1 MHITKL
7 NAMLRLNNDY
17 YSHYLDTMKN
27 KLFVIISILFV
38 SFAHSSNIK
47 FQSINETFGVSMQ
60 NVSSV
65 CKDDK
70 GFMWASS
77 RSGVM
82 RFTDDSYRMYNLPFE
97 MHNAIVV
104 KLIYQNSELL
114 AYANNGQIFR
124 YNEIKDQFDR
134 LVTIHEFNIGIA
146 NILVDKKGTYWIG
159 TNYGLYKFSKGS
171 LSAQISQVDFRYIA
185 WYNDSQL
192 IVATNKRIILLDI
205 LTLRSKTLYEYPSN
219 QSFDVTK
226 LFYDKIHHRLWI
238 GTMSDGLCYYD
249 FNNSAFTKSAIKGF
263 PRQPIYAIAANS
275 DSTMLIGIDGHGIW
289 KLDRS
294 HDKLLGINMENMDD
308 PTSLRG
314 NGVYDIF
321 YDKQNGRVWVCTVS
335 GGVSYYEQNFLPV
348 IHITHQINNNNS
360 LTNNYVNKII
370 EDSKGNLWFATNDGV
385 SYWDVHTDKWRTY
398 YKNKSEQA
406 HVFLSLCE
414 DEEGR
419 IWCGTYSSGI
429 YVIDRQ
435 SGKEIAHYTAS
446 NTNAITDFVFD
457 IYRDTQGDIWV
468 GGIGGNVSCYL
479 HKEKKFRLYSF
490 SNVYTITD
498 LSPGK
503 MLFGCAYGLSVLDK
517 RTGQI
522 ETFNTSSPCQDLVL
536 NKGYVWIG
544 SSGDGLMQFD
554 LKKKLFKKLPIQSEL
569 PSNFVTSIM
578 EKAGSLWVG
587 TENGLCRFNFET
599 KKAINVTD
607 RYIPSNVSFNRA
619 AHCKLSNGSLIWG
632 TNYGAFIVHPD
643 LLKTESVHGKI
654 FIQDILVSGVSIRDN
669 KVFKL
674 TEPLDNLQEI
684 TLPYDQNNLT
694 MQILTLVH
702 MPTKFKYSWI
712 LEGIDDTPS
721 TPSDHRILS
730 YLNIPAGKFVLKISM
745 YDNSLLQLIAERRFI
760 IRVTPPFWETWWFR
774 FLLFAA
780 ILGLFH
786 FSIRFYI
793 NRLKQRHAEDKMRFF
808 TNVAHEIQTTIT
820 LIKTPLEE
828 LNKIIFPAKE
838 KYYIN
843 LAVDQA
849 RRLSSTVT
857 KLLDFQKTDIGKG
870 QLSLKTI
877 DIVALVQ
884 HRLLMFEAYA
894 KNKNVELIFTAVPEL
909 YWAAVDEAKME
920 QVIDNLI
927 SNAIKY
933 TCNDTQVQI
942 LFEGNKTHWMLE
954 VKDFGIG
961 ISPKVQDKLFR
972 EFYRGENAINSNI
985 VGSGIGLLIV
995 KNYVSLHGGT
1005 IHCTSRENE
1014 GSSFKIDIP
1023 FKETTT
1029 SDVHQQTEITPL
1041 PILSDAEHLTDSSRK
1056 KMSLLIVEDNGDL
1069 LNFMFC
1075 ALCDEFNVSVANDG
1089 KIAWEMIKKHIPDI
1103 VVSDVMMP
1111 NMDGFELCR
1120 LIKSTYETS
1129 HIPVVLL
1136 TALAG
1141 KAEQLQGLGLGADS
1155 YLTKPFDMILVTQRI
1170 RSIIQ
1175 NRKVV
1180 RDKALKQIREGG
1192 DEVLYSNELNDKFIK
1207 KATEV
1212 VWANMTTLAFGKEEF
1227 ASAMNVSTSL
1237 LYKKLKSLTDK
1248 SPNEFIKTIRLNHAL
1263 ELLQEHSLSV
1273 TEISE
1278 LCGYSSLDYFGKAF
1292 KRLFG
1297 KSPSEINS
1305 D

>member
-1 MHITKL
+1 
-7 NAMLRLNNDY
+7 
-17 YSHYLDTMKN
+17 MKN
-27 KLFVIISILFV
+27 KLFVVISILFV

-47 FQSINETFGVSMQ
+47 FQSINETLGVSMQ

-65 CKDDK
+65 CKDEK

-77 RSGVM
+77 RTGVM
-82 RFTDDSYRMYNLPFE
+82 RFNDDSYRMYNLPFE
-97 MHNAIVV
+97 KHNAITV
-104 KLIYQNSELL
+104 KLICQNSELL

-134 LVTIHEFNIGIA
+134 LVTIREFNIGIA
-146 NILVDKKGTYWIG
+146 NILVDKKSTYWIG

-171 LSAQISQVDFRYIA
+171 LSAQISQVDCRYIA
-185 WYNDSQL
+185 WYNDFQL
-192 IVATNKRIILLDI
+192 IVATTKKILLLDV

-219 QSFDVTK
+219 QSFDVSK
-226 LFYDKIHHRLWI
+226 LFYDNTHHLLWI
-238 GTMSDGLCYYD
+238 GTMSDGLWYYD
-249 FNNSAFTKSAIKGF
+249 FNNSTLTKSAIKGF
-263 PRQPIYAIAANS
+263 PRQPIDAIEANS
-275 DSTMLIGIDGHGIW
+275 DSTMLIGIDGQGIW
-289 KLDRS
+289 KLDKS

-308 PTSLRG
+308 PTSLHG
-314 NGVYDIF
+314 NGVSDIF
-321 YDKQNGRVWVCTVS
+321 YDKLNGRVWVCTIS
-335 GGVSYYEQNFLPV
+335 GGVSYFEQNFLPV
-348 IHITHQINNNNS
+348 IHITHQINNDNS

-385 SYWDVHTDKWRTY
+385 SFWDVHTDKWRTY
-398 YKNKSEQA
+398 YKDKSVQA

-414 DEEGR
+414 DKEGR

-435 SGKEIAHYTAS
+435 SGKEVAHYTAG

-457 IYRDTQGDIWV
+457 IYRDIQGDIW
-468 GGIGGNVSCYL
+468 IGGVRGSVSCYL
-479 HKEKKFRLYSF
+479 HKEKKFRVYSL
-490 SNVYTITD
+490 SNVYTITEI
-498 LSPGK
+498 SPGK
-503 MLFGCAYGLSVLDK
+503 ILFGCAHGLSVLDK

-522 ETFNTSSPCQDLVL
+522 ETFTTSSPCQDLIL
-536 NKGYVWIG
+536 NNGFVWLG
-544 SSGDGLMQFD
+544 LNGDGLIRFD
-554 LKKKLFKKLPIQSEL
+554 LKKKRFEKLPIQSEL

-578 EKAGSLWVG
+578 ETAGSFWVG
-587 TENGLCRFNFET
+587 TENGLCRFNPKT

-607 RYIPSNVSFNRA
+607 RYIPSNVSFNRD
-619 AHCKLSNGSLIWG
+619 AHCKLSNGSLVWG
-632 TNYGAFIVHPD
+632 TNYGAFIVNPS
-643 LLKTESVHGKI
+643 LLKTESLHGKI
-654 FIQDILVSGVSIRDN
+654 FIQDILVSGVSIRDR

-674 TEPLDNLQEI
+674 TKPLDNLQEI
-684 TLPYDQNNLT
+684 TLPYYRNDLT
-694 MQILTLVH
+694 MQFLTLVH

-712 LEGIDDTPS
+712 MEGVDDVPS
-721 TPSDHRILS
+721 TPSDYRTLS
-730 YLNIPAGKFVLKISM
+730 YTNIPVGKFVLKIRM

-780 ILGLFH
+780 ILGLLH
-786 FSIRFYI
+786 FSVRFYI
-793 NRLKQRHAEDKMRFF
+793 NRLKQRHDEDKMRFF

-857 KLLDFQKTDIGKG
+857 QLLDFQKTDIGKG
-870 QLSLKTI
+870 QLSLKPT

-884 HRLLMFEAYA
+884 YRRLMFEAYA
-894 KNKNVELIFTAVPEL
+894 KNKKVELTFSAVPEM

-920 QVIDNLI
+920 QVVDNLI

-933 TCNDTQVQI
+933 SCPDTQVQI
-942 LFEGNKTHWMLE
+942 LFEGNKTRWMLE
-954 VKDFGIG
+954 VKDSGIG
-961 ISPKVQDKLFR
+961 ISPKAQDNLFR
-972 EFYRGENAINSNI
+972 EFYRGENAINSKI

-995 KNYVSLHGGT
+995 QNYVSLHGGT
-1005 IHCTSRENE
+1005 IHCTSCEKE
-1014 GSSFKIDIP
+1014 GSSFKINIP
-1023 FKETTT
+1023 FKETIS
-1029 SDVHQQTEITPL
+1029 SDFHQQSGITPL
-1041 PILSDAEHLTDSSRK
+1041 PTLCDTEPFTDSSRK
-1056 KMSLLIVEDNGDL
+1056 KMSLLIVEDNIDL
-1069 LNFMFC
+1069 QNFMFC
-1075 ALCDEFNVSVANDG
+1075 ALYDEFNVSVANDG
-1089 KIAWEMIKKHIPDI
+1089 KVAWEMIKKHIPDI

-1136 TALAG
+1136 TALTD
-1141 KAEQLQGLGLGADS
+1141 KADQLQGLGLGADC

-1180 RDKALKQIREGG
+1180 RDKALKLIREGS

-1207 KATEV
+1207 KASKV
-1212 VWANMTTLAFGKEEF
+1212 VWANMTNIGFGKEEF
-1227 ASAMNVSTSL
+1227 ASTMNVSTSL
-1237 LYKKLKSLTDK
+1237 LYKKIKSLTDK

-1292 KRLFG
+1292 KKIFG

-1305 D
+1305 N